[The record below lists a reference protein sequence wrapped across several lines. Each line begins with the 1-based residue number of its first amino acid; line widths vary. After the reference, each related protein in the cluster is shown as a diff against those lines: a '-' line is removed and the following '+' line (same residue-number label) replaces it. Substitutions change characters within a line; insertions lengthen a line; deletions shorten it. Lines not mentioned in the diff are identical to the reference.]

1 MFTGASSL
9 RKLFARIIDALYTF
23 YLFSGVDLFGALT
36 VCVAAALSAVQPTSA
51 MSVVRA
57 TIWVDLHLLPFEIM
71 NQITGIDE
79 DMRMKPYR
87 PIPSGRISIMTAR
100 LLYASLVAAA
110 LFASARMGI
119 LWLSIS
125 YVAMITA
132 YNELGWARNWVYK
145 ASGNAYAYACY
156 SYGAI
161 VCLSKRALT
170 APSCLPALQRL
181 QLMRIGQ
188 GFVQDFRDVA
198 GDAAIGRVTV
208 PMLLPQT
215 FARCLHTA
223 IIVGYSTFLH
233 WYYAPPIVAMA
244 VVYGLAGTL
253 MASLLTDYSVK
264 ADFRS
269 YKVYNVWLFSC
280 GVLALFDRLRE
291 EQRSAAI

>member
-9 RKLFARIIDALYTF
+9 RKLVAGIIDALYTF
-23 YLFSGVDLFGALT
+23 YLFSGVDLFGTLT

-57 TIWVDLHLLPFEIM
+57 TIWVDLHLLSFEIM

-87 PIPSGRISIMTAR
+87 PIPSGRISIRTAR
-100 LLYASLVAAA
+100 LLYAGLVAAA

-119 LWLSIS
+119 LWLSVG

-161 VCLSKRALT
+161 VCLSKFWVTNQRALT
-170 APSCLPALQRL
+170 APVILSLNTL
-181 QLMRIGQ
+181 IT

-215 FARCLHTA
+215 FARCLHTV
-223 IIVGYSTFLH
+223 IIIGYSTFLC
-233 WYYAPPIVAMA
+233 WYWAPPSIAIA

-269 YKVYNVWLFSC
+269 YKLYNVWLFSC
-280 GVLALFDRLRE
+280 GVLPLFADCAMRK
-291 EQRSAAI
+291 